1 MTERDAF
8 VFKPMKY
15 RLTVLGLGGKEW
27 AVTVAVAAVCALA
40 AWGLGFWTHD
50 APAQVP
56 QAEQSAQASSLREQ
70 RSAMQRLETREK
82 ASGSREAALDGASE
96 SDKRLSEQAQAS
108 GVTGATTDSELSAL
122 VERERI
128 EPAPVI
134 PDVPRW
140 MAVFFA
146 PTLLAAALQAELFHN
161 SSITKELGRLVR
173 NWAGQHV
180 YASDPERFM
189 EACERGDAR

>member
-1 MTERDAF
+1 M
-8 VFKPMKY
+8 
-15 RLTVLGLGGKEW
+15 
-27 AVTVAVAAVCALA
+27 AVAAVCALA

-70 RSAMQRLETREK
+70 RSAMQRLEAREK
-82 ASGSREAALDGASE
+82 ASGSREAALEKASE
-96 SDKRLSEQAQAS
+96 SDKRLIEQAQAS

-180 YASDPERFM
+180 YDSDPERFM